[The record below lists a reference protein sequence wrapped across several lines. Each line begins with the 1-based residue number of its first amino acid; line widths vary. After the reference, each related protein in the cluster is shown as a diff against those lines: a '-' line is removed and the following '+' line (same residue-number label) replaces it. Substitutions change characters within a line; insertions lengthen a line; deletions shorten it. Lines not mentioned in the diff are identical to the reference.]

1 MSYFGGNEGLHLDA
15 DANTFK
21 VPREYNSIL
30 EGYSSADKNDPGQ
43 PIELQS
49 NDERFLIQAN
59 CLREKAYSFSPAV
72 IIPLPPII
80 PLFGLGSGSVEENV
94 NITVSMCTENA
105 YIIESIIIG
114 ATVHRPISTDNCSYK
129 FKLMCNEI
137 PDGTVIIA
145 SDGDKEVE
153 IKVRYIKTL
162 TFGWGWLG
170 A

>member
-1 MSYFGGNEGLHLDA
+1 MHRLVVLPIILLLSGCVGMSYFGGNEGLHLDA

-59 CLREKAYSFSPAV
+59 CLREKAY
-72 IIPLPPII
+72 
-80 PLFGLGSGSVEENV
+80 
-94 NITVSMCTENA
+94 
-105 YIIESIIIG
+105 IIESIII
-114 ATVHRPISTDNCSYK
+114 ASTVHRPTSTDNCSYK
-129 FKLMCNEI
+129 FKLMCDEI
-137 PDGTVIIA
+137 TDGTVIIA